1 LGAQALLVRAGA
13 LGDVLLLRRAVATLR
28 RRYRGVLLI
37 APLSSGGV
45 LVGPGAA
52 QVDELVPWERAE
64 IAALFAEDGR
74 PEGQLRERLRD
85 VRLAVVYSRN
95 AALVRSLGRAVPCV
109 VGHDPNPAAGVH
121 ASEWLTRPLED
132 LGLDAPAALEP
143 MQATEAEAAQAGRL
157 LRELPEHFVAIHA
170 GSGSPSKNWPPDR
183 FGLLLDAIAPSG
195 RWLLVE
201 GPADAD
207 ASALLMRR
215 AGALVARALDARILG
230 AVLARAGLFVG
241 HDSGVSH
248 LAAAWGA
255 PTLALFGP
263 TDPAL
268 WAPRGQRVSV
278 VRAPEGRMVG
288 LGVDAVIAAAAT
300 LVARAG
306 GVLSWV
312 GTPPN

>member
-1 LGAQALLVRAGA
+1 
-13 LGDVLLLRRAVATLR
+13 VLLLRRAVATLR

-52 QVDELVPWERAE
+52 QVDELVAWERAE

-74 PEGQLRERLRD
+74 PEGQLRERLD
-85 VRLAVVYSRN
+85 DARLAVVYSRN
-95 AALVRSLGRAVPCV
+95 AALIRSLARVIPCV
-109 VGHDPNPAAGVH
+109 VGHEPHPAGGVH

-132 LGLDAPAALEP
+132 MGLDTAAALEP

-157 LRELPEHFVAIHA
+157 LRELPEHFVAVHP

-183 FGLLLDAIAPSG
+183 FGLLLDAVAPSG

-207 ASALLMRR
+207 AAAPLTRR
-215 AGALVARALDARILG
+215 TGALVARGLDARTLG
-230 AVLARAGLFVG
+230 AVLARAGIFIG

-263 TDPAL
+263 TDPAV
-268 WAPRGQRVSV
+268 WAPLGAHVSV
-278 VRAPEGRMVG
+278 VRAPEGRMESLDV
-288 LGVDAVIAAAAT
+288 ATVIAAAEDR
-300 LVARAG
+300 RA
-306 GVLSWV
+306 
-312 GTPPN
+312 N